1 MEEKIFNRK
10 IYPHLKEWKER
21 AKGSSA
27 ILIEG
32 ARRIGKSTV
41 AKEFARHEYKSFIA
55 IDFTD
60 VSQDILDIFDMVSD
74 RDYFFLMLQT
84 LTGVTLHER
93 ESVIIFDE
101 IQFFPRARQ
110 AIKHLVADGRYDY
123 IETGSLISIRQN
135 VKDILIPSEEERLK
149 MFPLDFEEFLDAI
162 GKPLVYPLI
171 RKSFEDR
178 KPLPEP
184 VHRRIMTDFRLYM
197 LIGGMPQ
204 AVNAYLEKNNFEAVD
219 RIKRNILQ
227 LYSDDFRKIDP
238 TGRASALFES
248 IPSELSRNTGRY
260 KVGSVID
267 NGRASRMAVVLQD
280 MADSMTVNFA
290 YHADNP
296 GVGLRLHANM
306 DMFKLFLSDTG
317 LFITLAFMDKD
328 FTDNIIYQKLLL
340 DKLSSDLGYVYENVV
355 AQMLRAAG
363 HNLFY
368 YTFKETG
375 EGAKPKYYEI
385 DFLLSDE
392 AKISPVEVKSSSY
405 LSHSSL
411 DLFCRKF
418 SSRTGAIYIFSVK
431 PMSRVG
437 ELLILPVYMAGMI

>member
-21 AKGSSA
+21 ATGSSA

-41 AKEFARHEYKSFIA
+41 AKEFARREYKSFIA

-340 DKLSSDLGYVYENVV
+340 DKLPSDLGYVYENVV

-385 DFLLSDE
+385 DFLLSDG

-418 SSRTGAIYIFSVK
+418 SSRTGARYMISVK
-431 PMSRVG
+431 PLSRDG

>member
-340 DKLSSDLGYVYENVV
+340 DKLPSDLGYVYENVV

>member
-340 DKLSSDLGYVYENVV
+340 DKLPSDLGYVYENVV

-375 EGAKPKYYEI
+375 EGAKPNI
-385 DFLLSDE
+385 T
-392 AKISPVEVKSSSY
+392 
-405 LSHSSL
+405 
-411 DLFCRKF
+411 R
-418 SSRTGAIYIFSVK
+418 
-431 PMSRVG
+431 
-437 ELLILPVYMAGMI
+437 

>member
-1 MEEKIFNRK
+1 M
-10 IYPHLKEWKER
+10 
-21 AKGSSA
+21 
-27 ILIEG
+27 
-32 ARRIGKSTV
+32 
-41 AKEFARHEYKSFIA
+41 
-55 IDFTD
+55 
-60 VSQDILDIFDMVSD
+60 
-74 RDYFFLMLQT
+74 
-84 LTGVTLHER
+84 ER
-93 ESVIIFDE
+93 E
-101 IQFFPRARQ
+101 
-110 AIKHLVADGRYDY
+110 IKRLVSHPY
-123 IETGSLISIRQN
+123 
-135 VKDILIPSEEERLK
+135 
-149 MFPLDFEEFLDAI
+149 
-162 GKPLVYPLI
+162 
-171 RKSFEDR
+171 
-178 KPLPEP
+178 
-184 VHRRIMTDFRLYM
+184 
-197 LIGGMPQ
+197 
-204 AVNAYLEKNNFEAVD
+204 EAVD

-296 GVGLRLHANM
+296 GGGLRLHANM

-340 DKLSSDLGYVYENVV
+340 DKLPSDLGYVYENVV

-392 AKISPVEVKSSSY
+392 ARISPVEVKSSSY

-418 SSRTGAIYIFSVK
+418 SSRTGARYIFSVK

>member
-74 RDYFFLMLQT
+74 RDYLFLMLQT

-340 DKLSSDLGYVYENVV
+340 DKLPSDLGYVYENVV

-385 DFLLSDE
+385 DLLLSDG

-418 SSRTGAIYIFSVK
+418 SSRTGARYMFSVK
-431 PMSRVG
+431 PLSRDG